1 MNLMKLYKTFM
12 EITIKIILK
21 DIKENCVNED
31 YNNCKQEDSFF

>member
-12 EITIKIILK
+12 GITIKIILK

-31 YNNCKQEDSFF
+31 YNNCK